1 MSIVFSRVDGRM
13 IHGQVAIAWTR
24 LLQIDEILVINDDV
38 ANDDTQSMLLELAVP
53 SGIDLNICSV
63 DDASNM
69 ILNDELS
76 GNRTMIVYKTL
87 NDAVRIMEKGI
98 NVGAIN
104 IGGMYY
110 EEGKTQ
116 YAKALCLNDNDINDL
131 RKLRNKNVEL
141 FYQIAPMNDKEDL
154 KKYINNL

>member
-24 LLQIDEILVINDDV
+24 LLQIDEILVINDEV
-38 ANDDTQSMLLELAVP
+38 AKDDTQNMLLELAVP
-53 SGIDLNICSV
+53 SGIDLTVCSV
-63 DDASNM
+63 DDAADM

-76 GNRTMIVYKTL
+76 GSRTMIVYKTL
-87 NDAVRIMEKGI
+87 SDAIRIMEKGI
-98 NVGAIN
+98 NAGPIN
-104 IGGMYY
+104 IGGMYH

-116 YAKALCLNDNDINDL
+116 YAKALCLDDNDINGL
-131 RKLRNKNVEL
+131 RKLRDNNVEL

-154 KKYINNL
+154 KKHINNF